1 MPRKSA
7 LCCSL
12 VNVNL
17 VIELDLFSSVLLAA
31 ATDSSSLSLHVNG
44 SSFCVDVE
52 AFWSSFFKNP
62 HTGVF
67 STCLYSILML
77 LSLCMTLQSWLSH
90 IRENDLMHNL
100 HFALMLFE
108 GSGNSQSLY
117 STLSI
122 HSLLNLI
129 AMMSLNC

>member
-1 MPRKSA
+1 MLSYDAIWKHCFENICDVMSITDFDAQKISA

-31 ATDSSSLSLHVNG
+31 ATDSSSFYLHANG

-62 HTGVF
+62 HTDVF
-67 STCLYSILML
+67 FPLVFTA
-77 LSLCMTLQSWLSH
+77 
-90 IRENDLMHNL
+90 
-100 HFALMLFE
+100 F
-108 GSGNSQSLY
+108 
-117 STLSI
+117 
-122 HSLLNLI
+122 
-129 AMMSLNC
+129 